1 MRADHYEILAQRG
14 KDWARLVANLRRIE
28 AAIASI
34 PFEPFFEPVAQ
45 LVSRDLD
52 NPATLAAITA
62 SLLGAWTRHVAYGT
76 IVRLGGLTGP
86 CLNLLGENQLIVR
99 GLVERAI
106 LEHAGH
112 GERGPEKRRPPDNL
126 ARGRGILCQFVR
138 TGASAAHRRRRGQ
151 HR

>member
-62 SLLGAWTRHVAYGT
+62 SHLGAWTRPSPT
-76 IVRLGGLTGP
+76 ERL
-86 CLNLLGENQLIVR
+86 
-99 GLVERAI
+99 
-106 LEHAGH
+106 
-112 GERGPEKRRPPDNL
+112 
-126 ARGRGILCQFVR
+126 
-138 TGASAAHRRRRGQ
+138 
-151 HR
+151 